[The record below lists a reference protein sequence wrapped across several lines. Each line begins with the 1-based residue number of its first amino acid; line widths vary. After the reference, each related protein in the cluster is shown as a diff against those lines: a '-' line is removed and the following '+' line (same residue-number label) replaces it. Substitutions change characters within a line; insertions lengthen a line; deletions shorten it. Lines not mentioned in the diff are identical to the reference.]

1 MIKKF
6 LLILTLLTLPV
17 VGLGQALEGARAR
30 ALDGDSF
37 EVRVNGIKQ
46 GEFRLKNIDA
56 PELTQAY
63 GPEAKAALAAIIET
77 QAIRIVPQGVDQFG
91 RTLAEVY
98 VGQELVNKELVKAGN
113 AWAFRPLLQDQSY
126 LPLQSAAQAARLGL
140 WAGQSPLPPWEY
152 RDIARGLS
160 PAQAKANREPTRVSR
175 PPAAQY
181 SGQCLRKRYCSQ
193 MRSCAEAQFYFR
205 RCGVSSLDDDGDGKA
220 CEDICRLER

>member
-37 EVRVNGIKQ
+37 EIRVNGAKQ

-77 QAIRIVPQGVDQFG
+77 QAIRLVPQGVDQFG
-91 RTLAEVY
+91 RTLVEVW
-98 VGQELVNKELVKAGN
+98 VGEELVNKQLVKAGS

-126 LPLQSAAQAARLGL
+126 LALQSSAQAARLGL
-140 WAGQSPLPPWEY
+140 WAGESPLPPWEY

-160 PAQAKANREPTRVSR
+160 PAQAKANREPIRVSR
-175 PPAAQY
+175 PSAAQN
-181 SGQCLRKRYCSQ
+181 SGQCLGKRYCIQ
-193 MRSCAEAQFYFR
+193 MRSCAEAQF
-205 RCGVSSLDDDGDGKA
+205 
-220 CEDICRLER
+220 